1 MKQVQLSG
9 IIRFEE
15 NNSFPQIK
23 LIQEGGYKIDLVS
36 RFIEI
41 DESFPKSKI
50 QVNYWLSEKPCTK
63 NEMLENTLRR
73 LFGDINAEYEKSEY
87 NYSSLTGGWDY
98 DTTLQ
103 IGGHNLFDELREEE
117 GRFMII
123 EVNIQ

>member
-1 MKQVQLSG
+1 MKPITKNQKENPVALTWGVSAKMKKVQLSG

-15 NNSFPQIK
+15 NKSFPQIK

-50 QVNYWLSEKPCTK
+50 QVNYWLSEEPCTK

-73 LFGDINAEYEKSEY
+73 LFGDINA
-87 NYSSLTGGWDY
+87 
-98 DTTLQ
+98 
-103 IGGHNLFDELREEE
+103 
-117 GRFMII
+117 
-123 EVNIQ
+123 